1 MNPYNKIAS
10 ADHPNV
16 SLKVIPGHFVT
27 PNSHIN
33 SYVDMTTMKTRVSE
47 AKAVAQALAGQY
59 SRNLTVD
66 TIICMDNTEVI
77 GAYLAQELTSMGVG
91 TANIHRTIYV
101 VTPEYDAY
109 GQMVFRDNM
118 RIMLQDKHVLLLLA
132 STTTGGTL
140 KRAIGA
146 VKYHGGETVGVSAI
160 ISLLDTVE
168 KISVKALFSGKD
180 VPGYETNTAD
190 KCRMCA
196 KGVPID
202 AICNGFGYTEVGF

>member
-1 MNPYNKIAS
+1 MNPYQKIAS
-10 ADHPNV
+10 KEYPNV
-16 SLKVIPGHFVT
+16 LLKVIPGHFVT

-33 SYVDMTTMKTRVSE
+33 SYVDMTTMKTRLSE
-47 AKAVAQALAGQY
+47 AKAVAGALAAQY
-59 SRNLTVD
+59 SPTMTID

-77 GAYLAQELTSMGVG
+77 GAYLAEELVTRG
-91 TANIHRTIYV
+91 IRTVNTHHTMYIA
-101 VTPEYDAY
+101 TPEYDAY
-109 GQMVFRDNM
+109 GQIVFRDNT

-160 ISLLDTVE
+160 FSLLNQVDQVG
-168 KISVKALFSGKD
+168 IKALFSGED
-180 VPGYETNTAD
+180 LPDYETNTAD

-196 KGVPID
+196 KGIPID
-202 AICNGFGYTEVGF
+202 AICNGFGYTEVGG